1 MPGISPLVDLSPRR
15 RAWVE
20 VDLDALRFNVRQI
33 RQLLRPNTELL
44 AVVKADAYGHGA
56 VSVAQ
61 ALLSAGAT
69 SLGVAT
75 IPEAIQLRQS
85 GIRDPILLLG
95 AFYSAEEARAI
106 ARWRIEP
113 TLSSPK
119 QALMLSE
126 VVADQPLPMPVHLNL
141 DTGMARL
148 GAPWQEVVEFTQ
160 LVRSL
165 PGLTIVSLYSHL
177 ATADDP
183 DQTGMQQQRQRFE
196 TAIQQL
202 KQRGLCPGKLHLANS
217 AATLAN
223 ARFHYDLVRV
233 GLALYGLYPAP
244 HLRDRLQL
252 KSALQVKARITHV
265 KQLEAG
271 MGVSYGHRHIT
282 TGPTPIAVVGIGY
295 ADGVPRRLSNQMQV
309 IARGQL
315 LPQIGAITMDQ
326 LMIDISSLPDLEPGE
341 PVTLL
346 GQAGDAEIS
355 ADDWADRLGTISWE
369 ILCGFKHRL
378 PRVTISSDDL
388 VEASLHSFR

>member
-1 MPGISPLVDLSPRR
+1 MPGESSLVDLSPRR

-20 VDLDALRFNVRQI
+20 VDLDALAFNARQI

-56 VSVAQ
+56 VPVAQ
-61 ALLSAGAT
+61 TLLSVGAS

-85 GIRDPILLLG
+85 GIRAPIMLLG
-95 AFYSAEEARAI
+95 AFYAAEEARAI

-119 QALMLSE
+119 QALILAE
-126 VVADQPLPMPVHLNL
+126 VLADQQQPLPVHLNL

-148 GAPWQEVVEFTQ
+148 GAPWQEVVEFAQ

-165 PGLTIVSLYSHL
+165 PGLEVVSLYSHL
-177 ATADDP
+177 ATADHPDP
-183 DQTGMQQQRQRFE
+183 TGMKAQQQCFE
-196 TAIQQL
+196 TAVQRL
-202 KQRGLCPGKLHLANS
+202 SQRGICPAKLHLANS
-217 AATLAN
+217 AATLADTS
-223 ARFHYDLVRV
+223 FHYDLVRV

-244 HLRDRLQL
+244 HLRDRIQL
-252 KSALQVKARITHV
+252 RAALQIKARISHV
-265 KQLEAG
+265 KQLSAG
-271 MGVSYGHRHIT
+271 MGVSYGHRYVT
-282 TGPTPIAVVGIGY
+282 SCPTPIAVVGIGY
-295 ADGVPRRLSNQMQV
+295 ADGVPRGLSNRMQV

-326 LMIDISSLPDLEPGE
+326 LMIDISCLPDLEPGE
-341 PVTLL
+341 TVTVL
-346 GQAGDAEIS
+346 GQVGETAIS
-355 ADDWADRLGTISWE
+355 ADDWAASLETIPWE

-378 PRVTISSDDL
+378 PRVTLSSDEL
-388 VEASLHSFR
+388 VRSVLCSSR

>member
-1 MPGISPLVDLSPRR
+1 MPSKSPLVNLSPRR

-20 VDLDALRFNVRQI
+20 VDLDALMFNVHQI
-33 RQLLRPNTELL
+33 RQLLKPKTELL

-56 VSVAQ
+56 VSVAS
-61 ALLSAGAT
+61 ALLSAGAA

-85 GIRDPILLLG
+85 GVGEPILLLG
-95 AFYSAEEARAI
+95 AFYSAEEAEAI

-119 QALMLSE
+119 QALILSE
-126 VVADQPLPMPVHLNL
+126 VLADQHQPLPVHLNL

-148 GAPWQEVVEFTQ
+148 GAPWQEVVEFAR

-165 PGLTIVSLYSHL
+165 QGLAITSLYSHL

-183 DQTGMQQQRQRFE
+183 DPTGMKLQQQRFE
-196 TAIQQL
+196 SAVGKL
-202 KQRGLCPGKLHLANS
+202 KQCGLCPSKLHLANS

-223 ARFHYDLVRV
+223 ASFHYDLVRV

-244 HLRDRLQL
+244 HLRDRVQL
-252 KSALQVKARITHV
+252 KPALQVKARITHI
-265 KQLEAG
+265 KQLESG
-271 MGVSYGHRHIT
+271 MGVSYGHRHVT

-295 ADGVPRRLSNQMQV
+295 ADGVPRSLSNRMQV

-315 LPQIGAITMDQ
+315 LPQIGSITMDQ
-326 LMIDISSLPDLEPGE
+326 LMIDISNLPDLEPGE
-341 PVTLL
+341 PVTVL
-346 GQAGDAEIS
+346 GQDGASQIS
-355 ADDWADRLGTISWE
+355 ADDWAERLGTISWE

-378 PRVTISSDDL
+378 PRVTISSDEL
-388 VEASLHSFR
+388 AEASLCSFR